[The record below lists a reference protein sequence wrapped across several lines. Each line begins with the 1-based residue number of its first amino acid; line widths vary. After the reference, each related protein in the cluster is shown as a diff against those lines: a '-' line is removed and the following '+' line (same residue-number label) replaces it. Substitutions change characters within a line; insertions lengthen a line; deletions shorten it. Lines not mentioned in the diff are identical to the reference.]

1 MELLTEFSAALRTD
15 SDRPEKLALL
25 VGKLTDPGL
34 DVDSYVRRLDELA
47 DQVEQSMPVGALG
60 RAKAEALIA
69 VLHGEYDF
77 FGNVENYYEPSNSFL
92 HRVLDTRLGLPITLC
107 LLYMAVGRRLGM
119 NLRGL
124 GLPGHFMLEYNDMKG
139 MWILDPFH
147 GKVVAGEELSYYLTQ
162 IFQQP
167 IRISVSLEQYRTDP
181 RAWMLRI
188 LNNLRSVYISQHR
201 LADALSVLN
210 YMVLVEPEEATL
222 WRDRG
227 MLHYGLENML
237 SAENDLRRYFL
248 LRNLLHLFTGEA
260 EMVFSGVAFAGWM
273 PEEEQAPT
281 QEDRRVLFVL
291 KRIRDEIRRLN

>member
-1 MELLTEFSAALRTD
+1 MDLLTEFSTALRTEN
-15 SDRPEKLALL
+15 DRPEKLALL

-69 VLHGEYDF
+69 VLHGEFDF

-92 HRVLDTRLGLPITLC
+92 HRVLDTRLGLPITLS
-107 LLYMAVGRRLGM
+107 LLYTAVGRRIGM

-124 GLPGHFMLEYNDMKG
+124 GLPGHFMLEYSDMNG
-139 MWILDPFH
+139 VWILDPFH

-167 IRISVSLEQYRTDP
+167 IRVSVSLDQYRTDAG
-181 RAWMLRI
+181 AWMLRI

-201 LADALSVLN
+201 LRDALMVLN
-210 YMVLVEPEEATL
+210 YMVIVDPEEATL

-227 MLHYGLENML
+227 MLHFGLENML
-237 SAENDLRRYFL
+237 AAESDLRRYFL
-248 LRNLLHLFTGEA
+248 LRNRLHLFTGEA
-260 EMVFSGVAFAGWM
+260 ELVFSGVAIGGWM
-273 PEEEQAPT
+273 PEAK
-281 QEDRRVLFVL
+281 QEPSHEDQRVLFVL
-291 KRIRDEIRRLN
+291 KQIRDEIRRLN

>member
-124 GLPGHFMLEYNDMKG
+124 GLPGHFMLEYNDMNG

-210 YMVLVEPEEATL
+210 YMVIVEPEEANL

-237 SAENDLRRYFL
+237 SAESDLRRYFL

-260 EMVFSGVAFAGWM
+260 EMVFSGVAFAGWI
-273 PEEEQAPT
+273 PEKEQEPT

-291 KRIRDEIRRLN
+291 KQIRDEIRRLN

>member
-273 PEEEQAPT
+273 PEEEQEPT

-291 KRIRDEIRRLN
+291 KQIRDEIRRLN